1 MQRIIFHVDVNNA
14 FLSWQAVE
22 MLKNGST
29 LDIRT
34 IPAVIGGD
42 EQKRR
47 GVVVAK
53 SYPAKKLGI
62 TTGEPIYLARRKAP
76 DLYVVQSNRDK
87 YKEYSDK
94 LYNLLCKY
102 SPVIERYSIDECFMD
117 MTGMELMY
125 KDPVKLAYQIKD
137 EVEKTFGFTVNVGV
151 ANCKVCAKMAS
162 DFEKPNKVHTLFD
175 YEVKEK
181 MWPLKVDDLFM
192 VGKSSSDKLHK
203 LGINTIGDLA
213 KVDVNLL
220 TKYFKSQ
227 AKMMHDYANGIDDSK
242 VERPVPKNKGIG
254 HSTTLPYDLTTIAEI
269 KAVLRKLSDMV
280 GIRLRKEGKL
290 ATVIYVQLKNS
301 SFISYGHQKKLINP
315 VSSNEDIY
323 EVACD
328 LAKSS
333 WKGDP
338 IRLVG
343 LRVSDLTDK
352 AYEQMSLFEEAGK
365 IEKRDKVQKAV
376 DEINSKFGSNTIKS
390 ASLFKK
396 LEK

>member
-162 DFEKPNKVHTLFD
+162 DFEKPNKVHTL
-175 YEVKEK
+175 Y
-181 MWPLKVDDLFM
+181 L
-192 VGKSSSDKLHK
+192 
-203 LGINTIGDLA
+203 I
-213 KVDVNLL
+213 
-220 TKYFKSQ
+220 TK
-227 AKMMHDYANGIDDSK
+227 
-242 VERPVPKNKGIG
+242 
-254 HSTTLPYDLTTIAEI
+254 
-269 KAVLRKLSDMV
+269 
-280 GIRLRKEGKL
+280 
-290 ATVIYVQLKNS
+290 
-301 SFISYGHQKKLINP
+301 
-315 VSSNEDIY
+315 
-323 EVACD
+323 
-328 LAKSS
+328 
-333 WKGDP
+333 
-338 IRLVG
+338 
-343 LRVSDLTDK
+343 
-352 AYEQMSLFEEAGK
+352 
-365 IEKRDKVQKAV
+365 
-376 DEINSKFGSNTIKS
+376 
-390 ASLFKK
+390 
-396 LEK
+396 